1 MRRRRGCRNS
11 QAKGPDSD
19 ETLESNDAPKKQPCP
34 CGGIFQVMDRGTGF
48 ISLCLCFLLLCRPIL
63 LCERAVFPR
72 GGYPCMRIKRLQD
85 AVLLQAVF
93 YDTDYQERVMNM
105 EQKTPLYDCHV
116 KAGGKIVPFAGYL
129 LPVQYETGVIA
140 EHMAV
145 RTKCGLFDV
154 SHMGEVTFRGPD
166 ALNNLQML
174 LTNDFSGM
182 AVGQVRYSPMCNEEG
197 GIVDDLI
204 VYRMGE
210 ESYMVVVNAAN
221 REKDVAWMR
230 AHLTGDVTFEDISDT
245 VAQLALQGPCAET
258 ILSSLARKEEI
269 PFKYYT
275 YCSDVMVGG
284 VRCIV
289 SRTGYTGED
298 GFELYCAA
306 KDAEAL
312 WNTLLHAGAEEGLI
326 PCGLGARDTLRLEAA
341 MPLYGHEMDDAVSPL
356 ETGLGFAVKMGKE
369 AFIGKDAIQRRGKP
383 QVKRVGL
390 EVTGRGIAREHQDV
404 FFEGEKIGHTTS
416 GTYCPYLE
424 KPRAMAQIDAG
435 RAEAGTEVAIDIRGR
450 KVAAKVVA
458 LPFYKISH
466 NK

>member
-1 MRRRRGCRNS
+1 MMHRRSNPARAG
-11 QAKGPDSD
+11 
-19 ETLESNDAPKKQPCP
+19 ESFRLWTEAQVLFPCA
-34 CGGIFQVMDRGTGF
+34 
-48 ISLCLCFLLLCRPIL
+48 S
-63 LCERAVFPR
+63 VFYCSADPFYCVKELYSPA

-85 AVLLQAVF
+85 DVLLQAVF

-129 LPVQYETGVIA
+129 LPVQYETGVIT

-154 SHMGEVTFRGPD
+154 SHMGEVTFTGPD

-210 ESYMVVVNAAN
+210 YSYMVVVNAAN
-221 REKDVAWMR
+221 REKDVTWMR

-312 WNTLLHAGAEEGLI
+312 WNTLLNAGAEEGLI

-404 FFEGEKIGHTTS
+404 VFEGEKIGHTTS

-424 KPRAMAQIDAG
+424 KPLAMALIDAE